1 MVNETER
8 NEGILERNQDLMLI
22 GLAVGAVGFVGQ
34 EIADLAGAADAIGLG
49 AALLTLAGMLT
60 FAYALV
66 RNSKFNDSEMLTG
79 VIDDERSRFVRY
91 ASYSIGFAAVI
102 ALQVAVAVG
111 VPILGKLGLTAPTAP
126 FFAALTIFVGLI
138 TALVSYRRLDR

>member
-1 MVNETER
+1 MNDLER
-8 NEGILERNQDLMLI
+8 SERQLERNQDMMLI
-22 GLAVGAVGFVGQ
+22 GLTIGVVGFVGQ
-34 EIADLAGAADAIGLG
+34 EIADLAGAADAVGLVF
-49 AALLTLAGMLT
+49 ALGTLVGMIT
-60 FAYALV
+60 FAVALV
-66 RNSKFNDSEMLTG
+66 RNSRFNESEMLTG

-91 ASYSIGFAAVI
+91 AAYSIGFAAVI

-111 VPILGKLGLTAPTAP
+111 VPILGRLGLTAPTAP